1 MSRYSNVTFVRHR
14 TNIFG
19 NTAAGRPAPTR
30 NRLDRDS
37 VLDVPVVPGVP
48 GVHPSLVESLIY
60 VCIPSHNEGPTVGI
74 LIWKVRKVM
83 KEFGRDYEVIVFDD
97 ASTDG
102 TQEVLERYRR
112 VLPMRVLTT
121 ERRIGYP
128 GAVERL
134 LREALNRTSYP
145 KRDVAVVLQADFTES
160 PDDIAPLVNAIEG
173 GADVVVGAVQANGVP
188 LPRSVRIARWVAPF
202 LLGRAFGSAPVSDP
216 LSGFRAYRLIVLK
229 KVLRDF
235 GDRPFLTTE
244 GWAANLELLGVVA
257 PYARR
262 MGETP
267 VSLRYDVQVRP
278 SRFRAIRTLRGLL
291 RVRRER
297 WEGPQAEVRD

>member
-1 MSRYSNVTFVRHR
+1 MCC
-14 TNIFG
+14 
-19 NTAAGRPAPTR
+19 
-30 NRLDRDS
+30 
-37 VLDVPVVPGVP
+37 PGT
-48 GVHPSLVESLIY
+48 PSLVDSLIY
-60 VCIPSHNEGPTVGI
+60 VCIPSHNEGPTIGV

-102 TQEVLERYRR
+102 TREVLERYRR

-145 KRDVAVVLQADFTES
+145 KRDIAVLLQADFTES
-160 PDDIAPLVNAIEG
+160 PDHIAPLVNAIEG
-173 GADVVVGAVQANGVP
+173 GADVVVGAVQANGIP
-188 LPRSVRIARWVAPF
+188 LPRSMRLARWVAPF
-202 LLGRAFGSAPVSDP
+202 LLGRTFGSAPVSDP

-244 GWAANLELLGVVA
+244 GWAANLELLGIVA

-262 MGETP
+262 MGEIP
-267 VSLRYDVQVRP
+267 VSLRYDIQARP

-297 WEGPQAEVRD
+297 WEGPQAEVED